1 MGAPGI
7 SSDVVAAN
15 VSARF
20 GTTILVIL
28 AIVGPCMYYSL
39 LWMCTSDNLSKL
51 EFGSGKVDE
60 IVIESVMLIA
70 GCHHRWLLCLL
81 YSRLRSS
88 PTVHNVGWIL
98 TGTKY

>member
-28 AIVGPCMYYSL
+28 AISTVTL
-39 LWMCTSDNLSKL
+39 LEETLDQRAYC
-51 EFGSGKVDE
+51 GSMHVLFTLVD
-60 IVIESVMLIA
+60 V
-70 GCHHRWLLCLL
+70 
-81 YSRLRSS
+81 Y
-88 PTVHNVGWIL
+88 
-98 TGTKY
+98 K